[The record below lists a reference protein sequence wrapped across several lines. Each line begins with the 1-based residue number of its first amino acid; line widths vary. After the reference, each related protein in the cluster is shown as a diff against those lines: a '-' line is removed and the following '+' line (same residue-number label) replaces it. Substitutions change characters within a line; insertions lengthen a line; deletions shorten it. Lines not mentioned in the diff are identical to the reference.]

1 MRKSMRK
8 ANAALKDAY
17 KYIASLN
24 EKGNVK
30 PVVQPQKPVVKPIEQ
45 PQTPKTEAVFVSS
58 NRGKRI
64 DSAEIKKLDKGHF
77 FIVATCD
84 GKRIEIQK
92 RFKSVT
98 KAQEWLSKNK
108 YIKE

>member
-1 MRKSMRK
+1 MKKSMKK
-8 ANAALKDAY
+8 ANAALEDAY

-24 EKGNVK
+24 EKRKAK
-30 PVVQPQKPVVKPIEQ
+30 PVEPPQKPKIE
-45 PQTPKTEAVFVSS
+45 TVFVSS

-77 FIVATCD
+77 FIVAIC
-84 GKRIEIQK
+84 GGQRIELQK

-98 KAQEWLSKNK
+98 KAKEWLSKNE

>member
-1 MRKSMRK
+1 MRK
-8 ANAALKDAY
+8 ANAALENAY
-17 KYIASLN
+17 KYIALLN
-24 EKGNVK
+24 ENGNIK
-30 PVVQPQKPVVKPIEQ
+30 PVVQPQKPVTKPVEQ
-45 PQTPKTEAVFVSS
+45 PQEPKIEPVFTSKPC
-58 NRGKRI
+58 GKRI
-64 DSAEIKKLDKGHF
+64 DSAEIKKLEKGHF
-77 FIVATCD
+77 FIVVSCD

>member
-1 MRKSMRK
+1 MKKSMRK
-8 ANAALKDAY
+8 ANAALEDAY
-17 KYIASLN
+17 KYIASLG
-24 EKGNVK
+24 EKRKAK
-30 PVVQPQKPVVKPIEQ
+30 PVEPPQKPKI
-45 PQTPKTEAVFVSS
+45 EAVFVPS

-77 FIVATCD
+77 FIVATCG

-98 KAQEWLSKNK
+98 KAQEWLSKNE